1 MAQIITLPLT
11 IKFTRAFEEL
21 PLYSEKT
28 KSGECFFAGLVD
40 GALEVTFDASGDWHI
55 SDIHIQVENY
65 RRGAANEA
73 RTVRIDADENP
84 SLYWHL
90 LDTLTDKYAATILAW
105 CHEEAAEYGLRIAA

>member
-40 GALEVTFDASGDWHI
+40 GSLEISFDASGDWHV
-55 SDIHIQVENY
+55 SDIHIKVENY

-73 RTVRIDADENP
+73 RTVRIDADESP

-90 LDTLTDKYAATILAW
+90 LDTLTDKYAATIAEW
-105 CHEEAAEYGLRIAA
+105 IAEEAAERDLQIAA